1 MSAINELLPDSLIND
16 IRGRAHRY
24 DTENM
29 FCIEDIHALKETGYL
44 KAGVPTEFGG
54 GGLSLSELVLAQR
67 RLAEASP
74 ATALAVNMHLLWGA
88 VAKVLYDRE
97 DHRLDWVFED
107 IVAGEIFAFGI
118 SEAGNDKVLLD
129 STCTA
134 TPDGDDYLISG
145 MKIFTTLSPVWTRLG
160 LHGRTEGDDPRIVV
174 GFVRRDSLEGGAA
187 RAKDNGGEGISYPH
201 PWNTLGMRATQ
212 SWNTKLDGVRLQG
225 GDVVATFEPFDM
237 RDPIILAVS
246 LAFGVLTSSIYAGIA
261 DRALELATEAA
272 NAPAGE
278 GIKLDDPYFASI
290 LTEAVL
296 DHRASVDT
304 LELVTSDIDGVV
316 PREDWSMAIAA
327 LKNRL
332 VDEARRTV
340 DVAVQVVGSRAFSA
354 DHELSRLYRD
364 VLAGIF
370 HPRSAKSLA
379 ASVRS
384 ELTR

>member
-160 LHGRTEGDDPRIVV
+160 LHGRTEGDDPKIVV
-174 GFVRRDSLEGGAA
+174 GFVRRDPLDGGAA
-187 RAKDNGGEGISYPH
+187 RAKDNGGDGISYPH

-212 SWNTKLDGVRLQG
+212 SWNTQLDGVKLQG
-225 GDVVATFEPFDM
+225 SDVVATFEPFDM

-246 LAFGVLTSSIYAGIA
+246 LAFGTLTSSIYAGIA

-290 LTEAVL
+290 LTDAVL
-296 DHRASVDT
+296 DHRASVDM
-304 LELVTSDIDGVV
+304 LELVTSDIDGVI

-340 DVAVQVVGSRAFSA
+340 DVAVQVMGSRAFSA
-354 DHELSRLYRD
+354 DHELARLYRD

-379 ASVRS
+379 ASVRE

>member
-1 MSAINELLPDSLIND
+1 VSAINELLPDSLIND

-160 LHGRTEGDDPRIVV
+160 LHGRTEGDDPKIVV
-174 GFVRRDSLEGGAA
+174 GFVRRDPLDGGAA
-187 RAKDNGGEGISYPH
+187 RAKDNGGDGISYPH

-212 SWNTKLDGVRLQG
+212 SWNTQLDGVKLQG
-225 GDVVATFEPFDM
+225 NDVVATFEPFDM

-246 LAFGVLTSSIYAGIA
+246 LAFGTLTSSIYAGIA

-296 DHRASVDT
+296 DHRASVDM
-304 LELVTSDIDGVV
+304 LELVTSDIDGVI

-340 DVAVQVVGSRAFSA
+340 DVAVQVMGSRAFSA
-354 DHELSRLYRD
+354 DHELARLYRD

-379 ASVRS
+379 ASVRE

>member
-160 LHGRTEGDDPRIVV
+160 LHGRTEGDDPKIVV
-174 GFVRRDSLEGGAA
+174 GFVRRDPLDGGAA
-187 RAKDNGGEGISYPH
+187 RAKDNGGDGISYPH

-212 SWNTKLDGVRLQG
+212 SWNTQLDGVKLQG
-225 GDVVATFEPFDM
+225 NDVVATFEPFDM

-246 LAFGVLTSSIYAGIA
+246 LAFGTLTSSIYAGIA

-296 DHRASVDT
+296 DHRASVDM
-304 LELVTSDIDGVV
+304 LELVTSDIDGVI

-340 DVAVQVVGSRAFSA
+340 DVAVQVMGSRAFSA
-354 DHELSRLYRD
+354 DHELARLYRD

-379 ASVRS
+379 ASVRE